1 MFNNEIISIISLRDT
16 ELARGRYLHFV
27 LVTVLYVRA
36 LTVRYFVDV
45 CSLYLWKKKCPTSG
59 IMYRSCTNHIN
70 PSHFARASSFMYS
83 LE

>member
-1 MFNNEIISIISLRDT
+1 MVNNEIISIISLRDT

-45 CSLYLWKKKCPTSG
+45 CSLYLWRKENVQQAVLYTVLVLT
-59 IMYRSCTNHIN
+59 I
-70 PSHFARASSFMYS
+70 
-83 LE
+83 